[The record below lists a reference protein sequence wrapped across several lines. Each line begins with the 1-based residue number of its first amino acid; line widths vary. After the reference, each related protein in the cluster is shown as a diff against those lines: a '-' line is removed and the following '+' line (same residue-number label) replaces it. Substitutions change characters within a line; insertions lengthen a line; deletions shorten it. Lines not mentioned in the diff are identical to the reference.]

1 LEEKMMKNARPVM
14 ALLAAGVLSSGCG
27 LPEGALGETPM
38 LSGQIEGWS
47 GGTGYAINV
56 VPLTQSSGETVLATG
71 TVDASGAFS
80 IELPSP
86 DAIAQYLMPAIP
98 IKNPTCSAVP
108 TANPS
113 DLKIVPV
120 ALTAKKAGATSQV
133 IILFSRKPS
142 NNTMAGDVG
151 ANFVYTDRDGD
162 VTGQT
167 KCDTSGS
174 SVTGDQSWHL
184 RKGWNIISSKILD
197 FNGAV
202 SNFRLASESHTGAL
216 PPEVKWWTTN

>member
-1 LEEKMMKNARPVM
+1 MMKNVCPVM
-14 ALLAAGVLSSGCG
+14 ALLAAGLLSSGCG

-38 LSGQIEGWS
+38 LSGQLEGWS

-56 VPLTQSSGETVLATG
+56 VPLTLSSGETVLATG

-80 IELPSP
+80 IELPRP
-86 DAIAQYLMPAIP
+86 EAIAPYLMPALP
-98 IKNPTCSAVP
+98 NANPACSAVP
-108 TANPS
+108 AANPP

-133 IILFSRKPS
+133 VILLSRKPT
-142 NNTMAGDVG
+142 NNTMIGDVG

-167 KCDTSGS
+167 KCEPSGS

-184 RKGWNIISSKILD
+184 RKGWNIIVSKILD
-197 FNGAV
+197 FNGA
-202 SNFRLASESHTGAL
+202 SSDFRLASESHTGAL